1 MYVLYVLDTDHCIEL
16 LRGNEGVLCKL
27 ESLGEDSEIEV
38 YTITITAAERF
49 YGVYRMPNP
58 EQRKEEVNA
67 FLSDIEVIN
76 LDLGA
81 ARIYG
86 ELKAQLARRGELLAD
101 NDLFIASIAL
111 SRRLTLVTH
120 NTRHY
125 ERIPNLC
132 LEDWME

>member
-38 YTITITAAERF
+38 Y
-49 YGVYRMPNP
+49 
-58 EQRKEEVNA
+58 
-67 FLSDIEVIN
+67 N

-120 NTRHY
+120 NTHHY

>member
-1 MYVLYVLDTDHCIEL
+1 MYVLDTDHCVEL
-16 LRGNEGVLCKL
+16 LRGNRGISSKL
-27 ESLGEDSEIEV
+27 KSLDEDIEIEI
-38 YTITITAAERF
+38 YTSTITAAELF
-49 YGVYRMPNP
+49 YGAYRMPNP
-58 EQRKEEVNA
+58 EERMQEINA
-67 FLSDIEVIN
+67 FLSDMEVLD

-86 ELKAQLARRGELLAD
+86 QLKAELARIGELLAD

-111 SRRLTLVTH
+111 SRNLTLVTH
-120 NTRHY
+120 NIHHY

>member
-1 MYVLYVLDTDHCIEL
+1 MYVLDTDHCVGL
-16 LRGNEGVLCKL
+16 LRGNEGVLSKL
-27 ESLGEDSEIEV
+27 KSLDDDIEIGL
-38 YTITITAAERF
+38 YTTTITAAELF
-49 YGVYRMPNP
+49 YGAYRMPNP
-58 EQRKEEVNA
+58 EQRIQEVNA
-67 FLSDIEVIN
+67 FLSDMEIHD

-86 ELKAQLARRGELLAD
+86 QLKAELAGRGELLAD

-111 SRRLTLVTH
+111 SCNLTLVTH
-120 NTRHY
+120 NTHHY